1 MIWLFGFGKISFG
14 FGFGDDDLAIGGDDD
29 GGGEERGRVGF
40 FWGFDRGA
48 PV

>member
-1 MIWLFGFGKISFG
+1 VIRFGFLVLAKFS
-14 FGFGDDDLAIGGDDD
+14 FGFGDDDLAIGV
-29 GGGEERGRVGF
+29 GEERGRVGF

>member
-1 MIWLFGFGKISFG
+1 VIWLFGFGKISFG
-14 FGFGDDDLAIGGDDD
+14 FGFGDDDLAIGV
-29 GGGEERGRVGF
+29 GEERGRVGF

>member
-1 MIWLFGFGKISFG
+1 VIWLFGFGKISFG
-14 FGFGDDDLAIGGDDD
+14 FGFGDDDLAIGG
-29 GGGEERGRVGF
+29 GEERGRVGF